1 MAKFLLL
8 QHYEPGAG
16 EWTTGT
22 WSPADIRAH
31 LDYHRTLED
40 TLASSGELVEAIH
53 VTGPE
58 QARLV
63 AGTTVTAAPSGRLL
77 LARYR
82 IVDVAGLDR
91 ALEIA
96 ALMSAAPGPGGRP
109 LEQPIEVRRLLVPE
123 PLRES

>member
-8 QHYEPGAG
+8 AHYEHGPGRP
-16 EWTTGT
+16 GT
-22 WSPADIRAH
+22 PADIRAY
-31 LDYHRTLED
+31 LDYDRALDDALT
-40 TLASSGELVEAIH
+40 ASGELVDAVH
-53 VTGPE
+53 VTGPA

-63 AGTTVTAAPSGRLL
+63 VGTAVSTVSAGRPL

-82 IVDVAGLDR
+82 IVDVADEAR

-96 ALMSAAPGPGGRP
+96 GLMSAAPGPGGRP
-109 LEQPIEVRRLLVPE
+109 LEQPIEVRRVLVPE